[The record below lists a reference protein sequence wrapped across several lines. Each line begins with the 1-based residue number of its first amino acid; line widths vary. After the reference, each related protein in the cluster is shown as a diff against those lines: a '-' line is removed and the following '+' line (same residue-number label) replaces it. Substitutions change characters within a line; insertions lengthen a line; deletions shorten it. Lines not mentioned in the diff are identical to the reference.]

1 MDRKVICTFLAQNQ
15 VPGDIIKFRDE
26 DQAGCVVIAA
36 NGMKFRFTNDQIVA
50 AEPKYKAAQP
60 KPKRRAPAKR
70 IPAAKK
76 ATTKT
81 TTKKAP
87 AKKAKS

>member
-36 NGMKFRFTNDQIVA
+36 NGMKFRFTNAQIVA
-50 AEPKYKAAQP
+50 AEPKYKASQP
-60 KPKRRAPAKR
+60 KPKRRAP
-70 IPAAKK
+70 AKK

-81 TTKKAP
+81 TTKKPA
-87 AKKAKS
+87 AKKNTGAKK

>member
-36 NGMKFRFTNDQIVA
+36 NGMKFRFTNAQIVA

-60 KPKRRAPAKR
+60 KPRRKAPTKK
-70 IPAAKK
+70 PATKK
-76 ATTKT
+76 PTTKT

>member
-36 NGMKFRFTNDQIVA
+36 NGMKFRFTNAQIVA

-60 KPKRRAPAKR
+60 KPKRKAPAKR
-70 IPAAKK
+70 KP

-81 TTKKAP
+81 TTKKPA
-87 AKKAKS
+87 AKKNTGAKK

>member
-60 KPKRRAPAKR
+60 KPKRKAPTKK
-70 IPAAKK
+70 PATKK
-76 ATTKT
+76 PTTKT